1 MYRDVVKTKEEGKFV
16 LVLDTEGLGA
26 MDVNKKSDSR
36 YPIVYF
42 HRIFLLAILLAS
54 QFIYNSV
61 GTIDENA
68 LGDLGLIVNLA
79 KSLSDKQKHELNF
92 PRFLWVLRD
101 FTLQL

>member
-26 MDVNKKSDSR
+26 MDVNKKSDS
-36 YPIVYF
+36 
-42 HRIFLLAILLAS
+42 RIFLLAILLAS

-79 KSLSDKQKHELNF
+79 KSLSDKQKHDLNF